1 MAFTL
6 VHEAGPAGVTIY
18 AVMQR
23 LDTDAFFDPADDTF
37 KAFVSDATHDIPLV
51 EQTNNHGIYTVS
63 ITDTN
68 FPGTAT
74 DVSVVLRQQ
83 AGGAPDFAVD
93 EIVGTA
99 FFEWDGVAPV
109 SQQALKTALVTA
121 QDDLDIITGSDGVFL
136 ASTGQPAGFPA
147 NLEASA
153 GQIIKATVDT
163 VVNTHTPTTT
173 EFQADDITEATAD
186 HYIGRRIIFTSG
198 VLDEQSKEI
207 TDYAAVGGIGQFTTE
222 AFTEAPSNNDTFIIV

>member
-23 LDTDAFFDPADDTF
+23 LDTDALFDPADNTF

-51 EQTNNHGIYTVS
+51 EQTNNHGIYTVA

-99 FFEWDGVAPV
+99 FFEWDGTAPV
-109 SQQALKTALVTA
+109 RLATVAGT
-121 QDDLDIITGSDGVFL
+121 DGVLL
-136 ASTGQPAGFPA
+136 ATSGQPAGWPA
-147 NLEASA
+147 NLAASA

-207 TDYAAVGGIGQFTTE
+207 TDYVAVGGIGQFTTE